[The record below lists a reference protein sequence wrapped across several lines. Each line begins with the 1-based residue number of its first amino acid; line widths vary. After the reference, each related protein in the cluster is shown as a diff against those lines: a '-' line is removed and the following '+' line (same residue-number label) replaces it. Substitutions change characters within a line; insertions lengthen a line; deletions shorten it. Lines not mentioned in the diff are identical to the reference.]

1 MEWSL
6 ANKSCVNGW
15 TLYQHPLFKDQLTG
29 LKEDVVELK
38 KSDPENYKTHPKTK
52 LLASIFKAINERVP
66 NNPDAPEFRQGHTP
80 GKDNS
85 HWRRVKN
92 GIPNR
97 YRLFF
102 RFSSSPPP
110 PSIVYAW
117 INDDKTLRKAGAKTD
132 CYEVFKNM
140 LKRGVVPQSIE
151 ELIET
156 AKTSK

>member
-1 MEWSL
+1 M
-6 ANKSCVNGW
+6 
-15 TLYQHPLFKDQLTG
+15 
-29 LKEDVVELK
+29 VELK

-66 NNPDAPEFRQGHTP
+66 DNPDAPEFRQGHTL

-110 PSIVYAW
+110 PLIVYTW
-117 INDDKTLRKAGAKTD
+117 INDDKTLRKADAKTD

-140 LKRGVVPQSIE
+140 LKRGVIPQSIE

-156 AKTSK
+156 AKTNK